1 MKYIEFPER
10 ENWIKL
16 FVRPK
21 TTSSATEEMV
31 MRILNDVAQRGD
43 EAVAELTSQID
54 GVKLETTRVSSE
66 EIAAAREQIKPEL
79 KQAIRIAS
87 NNIRKFHKFVICPED
102 SIETMPGIR
111 VWRKSVPI
119 ESVGVYI
126 PGGTAPLFSTVLM
139 LAIPASI
146 AGCRR
151 IVLCTPPDKNGN
163 INPAILYAASECG
176 VTEIYKIGGAHAIAA
191 MRYGTKTISP
201 VYKIFGPGNSWVT
214 MAKQLIAKDGFPID
228 MPAGPSELAVFAD
241 DSVNP
246 AFVAADLLSQCE
258 HGPDS
263 QVVLV
268 STSKKVIDDVRA
280 QIEVQLSGL
289 IRNDF
294 ASKSMTNSLAILVKT
309 PEQGIE
315 LLNEYA
321 PEHLILACNRAEL
334 LSTRVVNA
342 GSVFIGQW
350 SPESAGDYATG
361 TNHTLPTSGN
371 ARGWSGVSVDSFVKK
386 ITFQQLTKEGLSQIA
401 GTVETMAEAEGLL
414 AHRNAVSIR
423 IKSK

>member
-1 MKYIEFPER
+1 MQSTRITPE
-10 ENWIKL
+10 E
-16 FVRPK
+16 V
-21 TTSSATEEMV
+21 
-31 MRILNDVAQRGD
+31 
-43 EAVAELTSQID
+43 
-54 GVKLETTRVSSE
+54 
-66 EIAAAREQIKPEL
+66 AAAKEQISPEL
-79 KQAIRIAS
+79 KLAMKIAS
-87 NNIRKFHKFVICPED
+87 DNIRKFHKFVICPED
-102 SIETMPGIR
+102 SMETMPGIR

-119 ESVGVYI
+119 ESVGLYI

-139 LAIPASI
+139 LAIPAMI
-146 AGCRR
+146 AGCKR

-163 INPAILYAASECG
+163 INSAILYAASECG
-176 VTEIYKIGGAHAIAA
+176 VTEIYKVGGAQAIAA
-191 MRYGTKTISP
+191 MRYGTKTILA
-201 VYKIFGPGNSWVT
+201 VNKVFGPGNSWVT

-241 DSVNP
+241 ESVNP

-258 HGPDS
+258 HNPNS

-268 STSKKVIDDVRA
+268 STSKKVIDDVRT
-280 QIEVQLSGL
+280 QIDVQLSGL

-294 ASKSMTNSLAILVKT
+294 ATKSLSNSLAILVKT

-371 ARGWSGVSVDSFVKK
+371 AKGWSGVSVDSFVKK
-386 ITFQQLTKEGLSQIA
+386 ITFQQLTREGLSQIA
-401 GTVETMAEAEGLL
+401 GTVETMAEAEGLQ
-414 AHRNAVSIR
+414 AHKNAVSIR
-423 IKSK
+423 MKAK